1 MEDIIEATETQTGP
15 RTISS
20 YEFARWAALM
30 EAVDIIAEK
39 CEDRG
44 IDFNSNEGM
53 KYIKPLDIQ
62 DYVDNRTDTLLMKIK
77 TARNIEKALNNIKSL
92 QIANDLRKLDVQ
104 EKEQYVY

>member
-1 MEDIIEATETQTGP
+1 MDSENPTN
-15 RTISS
+15 TISM
-20 YEFARWAALM
+20 YEFARWAALI

-62 DYVDNRTDTLLMKIK
+62 EYVDNRTDTLLMKIK
-77 TARNIEKALNNIKSL
+77 TARGIEKALINIKNL
-92 QIANDLRKLDVQ
+92 QIENKLRLLDTND
-104 EKEQYVY
+104 

>member
-1 MEDIIEATETQTGP
+1 MEDLIEETQTNP
-15 RTISS
+15 RRIST
-20 YEFARWAALM
+20 YEFARWAALL
-30 EAVDIIAEK
+30 EAIDLIAEK

-77 TARNIEKALNNIKSL
+77 TARDIEKNLINIKSL
-92 QIANDLRKLDVQ
+92 QIANKLRKLDI
-104 EKEQYVY
+104 EE